1 MSEMRGIKF
10 TDIASGAS
18 KHTADD
24 WDLIMSE
31 KAIGSP
37 PPRYKLVDMPD
48 RDGVLDQTEVMRG
61 RVSYGNRPLSFTF
74 TCTAHQST
82 WADLRSEIAGF
93 IHGKRLM
100 IVDPDTP
107 NHYYVGRC
115 TLQEPSYI
123 GEAIMFLTVTVDAD
137 PYRLSNTVTTVS
149 KSVSAGA
156 TVSLVNSAMPAVPT
170 ITVSANM
177 TIKFGSFSS
186 SLASGSTYEIPEI
199 TLENG
204 ENTISITAGSGT
216 ITFTYR
222 QGAM

>member
-1 MSEMRGIKF
+1 MRGIELIDVK
-10 TDIASGAS
+10 SGAR
-18 KHTADD
+18 KHTAND

-31 KAIGSP
+31 KIIGKP
-37 PPRYKLVDMPD
+37 TPRYVTVDMPD
-48 RDGVLDQTEVMRG
+48 RDGELDHTETMRG
-61 RVSYGNRPLSFTF
+61 RVSYKNRALSFSF

-82 WADLRSEIAGF
+82 WADLRAEIAGF

-115 TLQEPSYI
+115 ELQEPTYI
-123 GEAIMFLTVTVDAD
+123 GEAIMFLTVSVDAD
-137 PYRLSNTVTTVS
+137 PYRLSNTETIVS
-149 KSVSAGA
+149 KSVSVGS
-156 TVSLVNSAMPAVPT
+156 TVSLINSGMPVVPT
-170 ITVSANM
+170 ITASANM

-204 ENTISITAGSGT
+204 TNTISVTSGSGT
-216 ITFTYR
+216 ITIKYR
-222 QGAM
+222 QGAI

>member
-1 MSEMRGIKF
+1 MSEMRGITF
-10 TDIASGAS
+10 INIVSGAS

-31 KAIGSP
+31 KVITYPA
-37 PPRYKLVDMPD
+37 PRKKTVDMDD

-61 RVSYGNRPLSFTF
+61 RVSYKNRALSFTF

-93 IHGKRLM
+93 IHGKRLK

-115 TLQEPSYI
+115 ELQEPTYI

-137 PYRLSNTVTTVS
+137 PYRLSTTETTVS
-149 KSVSAGA
+149 KSVSSGS
-156 TVSLVNSAMPAVPT
+156 TVSLINSVMPVVPM

-177 TIKFGSFSS
+177 TISFGSFSS
-186 SLASGSTYEIPEI
+186 SLASGRTYAIPEV

-204 ENTISITAGSGT
+204 TNTISIVSGSGT
-216 ITFTYR
+216 ITFVYR
-222 QGAM
+222 QGAI